1 MSALVA
7 GTGDAVCSALA
18 RVARALAGA
27 VLAVGGSQWHSLAGH
42 FVIGRSEGAG
52 AEGGGRC
59 AVSTRVAKGDAGDV
73 VDVGGPA
80 RTMHT

>member
-1 MSALVA
+1 MAAVP
-7 GTGDAVCSALA
+7 GDACMCSVSTGCV
-18 RVARALAGA
+18 RWRGT
-27 VLAVGGSQWHSLAGH
+27 

-59 AVSTRVAKGDAGDV
+59 VVSPRVAKHDAGDV
-73 VDVGGPA
+73 VDVAVPA